1 MYSEIDIW
9 VLECISS
16 GKAAY
21 GLINEMNKDP
31 KNWQGKKILF
41 IHTGGLLGLYDK
53 VDQMASLMG
62 NWCRMDVQESVPRK
76 DGVGKMF

>member
-1 MYSEIDIW
+1 M
-9 VLECISS
+9 
-16 GKAAY
+16 Y
-21 GLINEMNKDP
+21 GLINEISKDP
-31 KNWQGKKILF
+31 KNWEGRKILF

-62 NWCRMDVQESVPRK
+62 NWCRMDVSESVPRK

>member
-1 MYSEIDIW
+1 M
-9 VLECISS
+9 ECLCS

-21 GLINEMNKDP
+21 GLINEMTKDP
-31 KNWQGKKILF
+31 KSWEGKKILF

-62 NWCRMDVQESVPRK
+62 NWSRMDVQESVPRK
-76 DGVGKMF
+76 EGVGKMF

>member
-1 MYSEIDIW
+1 MMSLTIW
-9 VLECISS
+9 VLEWLCS

-21 GLINEMNKDP
+21 GLINEMTKDP
-31 KNWQGKKILF
+31 KSWEGKKILF

-62 NWCRMDVQESVPRK
+62 NWSRMDVQESVPRK
-76 DGVGKMF
+76 EGVGKML

>member
-1 MYSEIDIW
+1 MT
-9 VLECISS
+9 
-16 GKAAY
+16 
-21 GLINEMNKDP
+21 KDP
-31 KNWQGKKILF
+31 KNWEGKKILF

-62 NWCRMDVQESVPRK
+62 NWSRMDVSESVPRK